1 MAQTSVSYLHMPLT
15 NRMDRVAARQ
25 TQRKSRRWV
34 KWLILT
40 LLVAGV
46 GFGLWKGSV
55 YLLGK
60 TFMAVQSVEVNGLN
74 YLNRAEVDEA
84 LAGFKLDNTLEAD
97 TAGIELQLAKLD
109 YVAEV
114 GVEKAYPNK
123 IVINIKERMPVAYSM
138 QAGNLVALS
147 ADGYLLPVDS
157 RLGAPTMPLFY
168 GEIASE
174 DGSSDQ
180 VELSR
185 NMLAI
190 LGIIRVELPQ
200 LYAQIESVK
209 SSAQALRLTDGSI
222 VICGWQNTRE
232 DLARLSAVRSLLSS
246 QGEKAG
252 LFDLRYKNQVIV
264 KGLSGGLPNVSNA
277 PLIVDNPK
285 PNVSLANQ
293 QMLAKKDTKP
303 LLKRTSSTSYQAIK
317 PKSEIKAKNSRKT
330 TTTSAAGSAK
340 SKLLSS
346 KPTTGKPGK
355 KVGR

>member
-40 LLVAGV
+40 LIVAGV

-55 YLLGK
+55 FLLGK

-97 TAGIELQLAKLD
+97 TAAIERQLAMLD
-109 YVAEV
+109 YVTEV
-114 GVEKAYPNK
+114 SVEKAYPNK
-123 IVINIKERMPVAYSM
+123 IVINIKERLPVAYSM
-138 QAGNLVALS
+138 QAGNLIAIS
-147 ADGYLLPVDS
+147 SDGCPLPVDS

-185 NMLAI
+185 NMLAT

-209 SSAQALRLTDGSI
+209 SSAQSMRLMDGSV
-222 VICGWQNTRE
+222 VICGWHNTRE

-252 LFDLRYKNQVIV
+252 LFDLRYHNQVIV
-264 KGLSGGLPNVSNA
+264 KGLAGSLSVENNA
-277 PLIVDNPK
+277 PIIVANPK
-285 PNVSLANQ
+285 PTAGLSNQ
-293 QMLAKKDTKP
+293 QMIAKKEP
-303 LLKRTSSTSYQAIK
+303 LLKRPINVNSQT
-317 PKSEIKAKNSRKT
+317 IKAKSDTKAKNNKKT
-330 TTTSAAGSAK
+330 TTSSAAGSAK
-340 SKLLSS
+340 SKMLSS
-346 KPTTGKPGK
+346 KPTAGKSGK